1 MYNSVLTA
9 NTDDNV
15 PKVIDNPSVV
25 NNNNKKIINCLLDE
39 ISFLRK
45 EVASKDEIIKLIIN
59 ERLSSENNK
68 KINHA
73 NATEKKGVQNSK
85 DNQLRKKC
93 SISDTNLKDE
103 AITNKTREAL
113 P

>member
-1 MYNSVLTA
+1 M
-9 NTDDNV
+9 
-15 PKVIDNPSVV
+15 
-25 NNNNKKIINCLLDE
+25 KKYINCLLDE

-59 ERLSSENNK
+59 ERQSSDNNK
-68 KINHA
+68 KVNHV

-85 DNQLRKKC
+85 DKKC

-103 AITNKTREAL
+103 SITNKNKRSITVIGDSII
-113 P
+113 